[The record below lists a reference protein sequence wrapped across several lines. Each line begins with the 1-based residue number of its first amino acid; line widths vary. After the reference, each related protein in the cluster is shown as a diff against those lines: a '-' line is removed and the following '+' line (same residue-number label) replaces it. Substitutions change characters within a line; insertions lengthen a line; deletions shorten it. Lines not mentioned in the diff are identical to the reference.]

1 MKKQMFKRGKVFFF
15 NTSYK
20 DKDSLKDTEDRNSAP
35 GVI

>member
-1 MKKQMFKRGKVFFF
+1 MFSVFF

-20 DKDSLKDTEDRNSAP
+20 DKDSLKDTEDKNLAL